1 MTFRHVGPLAILIAG
16 LLALSAAA
24 QADAVHYAADTT
36 LLDQILSGMEI
47 DYEITW
53 DDAGKPVW
61 TFTRSGILLT
71 VEAYDETSQG
81 QYASLLFYAGWAV
94 EGEISLSGINHW
106 NRTSRFG
113 RAYVDEMGDPAIE
126 LDLLMSGGVAA
137 QTIQEYIDVF
147 VATVSDLGV
156 ALGL

>member
-1 MTFRHVGPLAILIAG
+1 MTFRHVGLLAIVVAG
-16 LLALSAAA
+16 VLTLSAAA
-24 QADAVHYAADTT
+24 QTEVVHYAADTV
-36 LLDQILSGMEI
+36 LLDQVLREMEI
-47 DYEITW
+47 SYETTW

-71 VEAYDETSQG
+71 VEAYDETTQG
-81 QYASLLFYAGWAV
+81 KYASLLFYASWAV
-94 EGEISLSGINHW
+94 EGETSLSGINHW

-126 LDLLMSGGVAA
+126 LDLLVSGGVTA
-137 QTIQEYIDVF
+137 QTIHEYIDVF